1 MENGDRWRR
10 VERLA
15 VLVTTVVE
23 FDCEPCGDP
32 IPLGE
37 EVFLVAGPS
46 GRTTTYVLCDPCSKV
61 RVRHGGQRWPEA
73 VADGTGTPVNFNRC
87 GKYEGANVLVY
98 ADPVN
103 ALPYAYVGWYADEHL
118 IPARERS

>member
-1 MENGDRWRR
+1 MTD
-10 VERLA
+10 
-15 VLVTTVVE
+15 

-73 VADGTGTPVNFNRC
+73 LADGAGTPVNFNRC
-87 GKYEGANVLVY
+87 GRYEGANVLMY
-98 ADPVN
+98 AGPR
-103 ALPYAYVGWYADEHL
+103 APTYAYVGWYADEHL
-118 IPARERS
+118 IVVRGRA